1 MASALQF
8 FTHAIDGAVYGA
20 WYRILSAEEVEVIGV
35 GMLEQ
40 GSYAGFSAE
49 SAARSILEN
58 FVRQRRTL
66 GAPVPSL
73 EVLPAKRERSPSA
86 SAPKKHTQNQ
96 TNAALQR
103 S

>member
-20 WYRILSAEEVEVIGV
+20 WYRTLSPMELEVIGV

-40 GSYAGFSAE
+40 GEYAGFSPE

-58 FVRQRRTL
+58 FVRQRRKM

-73 EVLPAKRERSPSA
+73 EQPSPKRERSQPTTP
-86 SAPKKHTQNQ
+86 PKH
-96 TNAALQR
+96 R
-103 S
+103 SQDKGNTRLHRS